1 MASAAP
7 LRDAPRAATLVNRMP
22 PSLEKVDHIHIHVA
36 DRAAAET
43 WYRDALG
50 LQLVPV
56 LAFWASDGGP
66 LTIANAAGSVH
77 LALFERP
84 REKNRSVVAF
94 SVDAENFMAWQAHL
108 QRALGAAP
116 ALEDHSLS
124 WSMYFHDPDGNPYE
138 ITSYEYEALARLL
151 GRALA

>member
-1 MASAAP
+1 M
-7 LRDAPRAATLVNRMP
+7 DRMT
-22 PSLEKVDHIHIHVA
+22 PSLEKIDHIHIHVA

-43 WYRDALG
+43 WYRDVLG
-50 LQLVPV
+50 LRRLPE

-84 REKNRSVVAF
+84 HESKHSVIAF
-94 SVDAENFMAWQAHL
+94 SVGADEFLTWQAHL

-116 ALEDHSLS
+116 ALEDHTLS
-124 WSMYFHDPDGNPYE
+124 WSMYFRDPDGNPYE
-138 ITSYEYEALARLL
+138 ITSYAYEPLARLL
-151 GRALA
+151 GRAARPFA